1 MLRGWV
7 ISRILRFSYKYPYS
21 AKLSCVRLNPT
32 NLLRFHHSNLY
43 MTTLLTGATGF
54 LGSSLVRELL
64 KDGRSVRLLVR
75 ENTDTRNIDDLDC
88 EVFYGDL
95 RDRNSLKKALVGCE
109 SLYHTAAFYSLWSR
123 EKKMIY
129 DINVQGTRNI
139 LESAL
144 EVGVGKVVYTST
156 VGCIGLSEDSSPSN
170 ENQPMN
176 PRTLCNDYKLSKYQ
190 AEQVAHELYGRGL
203 PVVIVNP
210 STPVGPRDIK
220 PTPTGKII
228 VDFLDRKM
236 PAYIDTGLNLIDV
249 DDCAR
254 GHILAEKKGQPGE
267 RYILGNKNMSLKEIL
282 LTLESLTGLK
292 APSIKMP
299 YWVAYTAGLA
309 CEWVSNTITHQSPAV
324 PIAGVKMAKYF
335 MYFDSSK
342 AVRELGLPQNSV
354 ENALGKA
361 VQWFKENSISS

>member
-1 MLRGWV
+1 
-7 ISRILRFSYKYPYS
+7 
-21 AKLSCVRLNPT
+21 
-32 NLLRFHHSNLY
+32 

-54 LGSSLVRELL
+54 LGSALARELL
-64 KDGRSVRLLVR
+64 KEGRKLKLLVR

-88 EVFYGDL
+88 EVFHGDL
-95 RDRNSLKKALVGCE
+95 RDRDSLKTALVGCRR
-109 SLYHTAAFYSLWSR
+109 LYHTAAYYSLWSR
-123 EKKMIY
+123 DKKMIY

-144 EVGVGKVVYTST
+144 EADVEKVVYTST
-156 VGCIGLSEDSSPSN
+156 VGCIGLSRDGSPAN
-170 ENQPMN
+170 EEQPMN
-176 PRTLCNDYKLSKYQ
+176 TETLCNDYKLSKYQ

-228 VDFLDRKM
+228 LDFLDRKM

-249 DDCAR
+249 ADCAR
-254 GHILAEKKGQPGE
+254 GHILAEEKGQPGE

-282 LTLESLTGLK
+282 LALETLTGLK
-292 APSIKMP
+292 APTIKMP

-309 CEWVSNTITHQSPAV
+309 CEWFSNTITHQPPSV
-324 PIAGVKMAKYF
+324 PLAGVKMAKHF

-342 AVRELGLPQNSV
+342 AVRELGLPQNPV
-354 ENALGKA
+354 ESALEQA
-361 VQWFKENSISS
+361 VNWFKENPVSN

>member
-1 MLRGWV
+1 
-7 ISRILRFSYKYPYS
+7 
-21 AKLSCVRLNPT
+21 
-32 NLLRFHHSNLY
+32 

-54 LGSSLVRELL
+54 LGSALARELL
-64 KDGRSVRLLVR
+64 KEGRKLKLLVR

-88 EVFYGDL
+88 EVFHGDL
-95 RDRNSLKKALVGCE
+95 RDRDSLKTALVGCR
-109 SLYHTAAFYSLWSR
+109 SLYHTAAYYSLWSR
-123 EKKMIY
+123 DKKMIY

-144 EVGVGKVVYTST
+144 EADVEKVVYTST
-156 VGCIGLSEDSSPSN
+156 VGCIGLSRDGSLAN
-170 ENQPMN
+170 EEQPMN
-176 PRTLCNDYKLSKYQ
+176 TETLCNDYKLSKYQ

-228 VDFLDRKM
+228 LDFLDRKM

-249 DDCAR
+249 ADCAR
-254 GHILAEKKGQPGE
+254 GHILAEEKGQPGE

-282 LTLESLTGLK
+282 LALETLTGLK
-292 APSIKMP
+292 APTIKMP

-309 CEWVSNTITHQSPAV
+309 CEWFSNTITHQPPSV
-324 PIAGVKMAKYF
+324 PLAGVKMARHF

-342 AVRELGLPQNSV
+342 AVRELGLPQNPV
-354 ENALGKA
+354 ESALEQA
-361 VQWFKENSISS
+361 VNWFKENPVSN